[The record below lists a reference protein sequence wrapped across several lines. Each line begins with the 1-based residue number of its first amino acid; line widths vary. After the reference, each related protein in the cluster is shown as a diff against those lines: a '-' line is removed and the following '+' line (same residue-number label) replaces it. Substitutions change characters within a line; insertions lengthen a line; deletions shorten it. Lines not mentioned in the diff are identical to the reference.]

1 MSDISARIASAKKE
15 AESLRDQIKVFA
27 RTNTP
32 AHARIGLTPAPLAA
46 AIPFAAG
53 RAGGRAGGRATV
65 DWTSDAALARPAL
78 APALARLRP
87 SGRYFPV

>member
-27 RTNTP
+27 RTPTR
-32 AHARIGLTPAPLAA
+32 ARVGLTPAPLAA
-46 AIPFAAG
+46 AIPFATG
-53 RAGGRAGGRATV
+53 RAGWRATA
-65 DWTSDAALARPAL
+65 DWTSGAALARPAL
-78 APALARLRP
+78 AWLRP